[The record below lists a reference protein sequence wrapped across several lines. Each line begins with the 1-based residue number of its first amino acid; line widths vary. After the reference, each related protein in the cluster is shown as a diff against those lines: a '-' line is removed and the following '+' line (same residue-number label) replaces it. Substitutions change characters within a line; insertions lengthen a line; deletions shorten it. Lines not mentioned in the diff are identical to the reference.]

1 MCKSLRVFTCRF
13 SFSCLR
19 PYSDSIKRL
28 LLENKE
34 DFFSKSSINRVE
46 NHICRDII
54 THAPFCRIF
63 FISSYPTFW
72 KWNTFSR
79 FNLCQTK
86 KNYANSKACNSHCR
100 SATRGYVRMRYLCV
114 TDFFSGG
121 NSCVPSVASE
131 QVRATNSRFC
141 SQPNS
146 CVPSVARFCANF
158 QILHRKNRTF

>member
-79 FNLCQTK
+79 FNLYQTK
-86 KNYANSKACNSHCR
+86 KFMRTRKL
-100 SATRGYVRMRYLCV
+100 ATRIVAQRQEVTRRNGVRTL
-114 TDFFSGG
+114 FFSGG
-121 NSCVPSVASE
+121 NYKFPTSFLC
-131 QVRATNSRFC
+131 QITNSAERRYLREC
-141 SQPNS
+141 WNYRWNTQHSLYGRLLLRTS
-146 CVPSVARFCANF
+146 ANEP
-158 QILHRKNRTF
+158 